1 MRLPKYRPPTHPRE
15 ILVKDFLEPLGILPD
30 ELAQIIDSP
39 NEDINELVNK
49 KHGITPSTAL
59 KLAELWGN
67 SADFWINLQAN
78 WELYHTLKFNNLEN
92 EQP

>member
-39 NEDINELVNK
+39 NEDINEQLR
-49 KHGITPSTAL
+49 ITSNTAL

-67 SADFWINLQAN
+67 SADFWVNLQAN
-78 WELYHTLKFNNLEN
+78 WELYHALKFNNLEN

>member
-30 ELAQIIDSP
+30 ELAQIIDIP
-39 NEDINELVNK
+39 NGHINEQLR
-49 KHGITPSTAL
+49 ITSNTAL

-67 SADFWINLQAN
+67 SADFWMNLQEN
-78 WELYHTLKFNNLEN
+78 WELYQASKFNNLEN

>member
-1 MRLPKYRPPTHPRE
+1 MRLPKYRPPTHPGE

-30 ELAQIIDSP
+30 ELAQIIDIP
-39 NEDINELVNK
+39 NEQINK
-49 KHGITPSTAL
+49 QHRITPSTAL

-78 WELYHTLKFNNLEN
+78 WELYHTSQFNNLEN

>member
-30 ELAQIIDSP
+30 ELAQIIDIP
-39 NEDINELVNK
+39 NEQINEQ
-49 KHGITPSTAL
+49 HRITPSTAL
-59 KLAELWGN
+59 KLAALWGN
-67 SADFWINLQAN
+67 SADFWVNLQAN
-78 WELYHTLKFNNLEN
+78 WELYHTSQFNNFEN

>member
-1 MRLPKYRPPTHPRE
+1 MRLPKYRPPTHPGE

-30 ELAQIIDSP
+30 ELAQIIDIP
-39 NEDINELVNK
+39 NGQINEQLR
-49 KHGITPSTAL
+49 ITSNTAL

-67 SADFWINLQAN
+67 SADFWVNLQEN
-78 WELYHTLKFNNLEN
+78 WELYHNRKFNNLEN